1 MGDVYKDIDFERML
15 SDLGQA
21 LERNTAAPGTQ
32 PAQQPPAA
40 AAPAAP
46 GVPTAAFPDVK
57 APYGMQPGVH
67 HNVMTGQDM
76 PFGMSPN
83 THHNVMTGQDD
94 MSMAPPAAP
103 PPAGGMQVAGGAPSP
118 YSPQDLETLAA
129 LQNASSGAV
138 AFGGGHAP
146 PAPAMPPPSP
156 LAAQLAG
163 ASAAPTQCRRL
174 RRSTRTS
181 TRTRPEGSPATRR
194 SADG

>member
-163 ASAAPTQCRRL
+163 ASAAPNAMSAPPTQYPNIDPNAAGGLAGYAAL
-174 RRSTRTS
+174 R
-181 TRTRPEGSPATRR
+181 
-194 SADG
+194 